1 MVDVSKTV
9 TVLVEQ
15 TCHRC
20 GRTIPAKT
28 GGVLVESGIEGGDFF
43 RRYVCPECRA
53 EGPGRDGR

>member
-1 MVDVSKTV
+1 MVDVAKTV

-53 EGPGRDGR
+53 DDLRRDGR